1 MDIVPGYVQ
10 YAITHQPLLRPMK
23 YHDDLYEGLSF
34 SVPRSIKEKINER
47 ARSLRMTRSDY
58 LKTLVLSDLDRGPD
72 APLEIRP
79 STDGLQQKAKSKVRS
94 S

>member
-1 MDIVPGYVQ
+1 
-10 YAITHQPLLRPMK
+10 MK

-58 LKTLVLSDLDRGPD
+58 LKTLVLSDLDRGPE
-72 APLEIRP
+72 APLEIKPLAPQPP
-79 STDGLQQKAKSKVRS
+79 SEAPAKKPRKQ
-94 S
+94 

>member
-1 MDIVPGYVQ
+1 
-10 YAITHQPLLRPMK
+10 MK

-34 SVPRSIKEKINER
+34 SVPRSIKDKINER
-47 ARSLRMTRSDY
+47 ARRLRMTRSDY

-79 STDGLQQKAKSKVRS
+79 GPLPLAPVSDGSQKKTRK
-94 S
+94 